1 MGERFKSLSAVMLL
15 LTREKDNQEEILFQK
30 RKNTGYCDGFF
41 DLSASGHVEKNES
54 ITSCGQ
60 LRCTLHRPGRAVQDR
75 Q

>member
-41 DLSASGHVEKNES
+41 DFSASGHVEKNES
-54 ITSCGQ
+54 MK
-60 LRCTLHRPGRAVQDR
+60 HKKY
-75 Q
+75 

>member
-1 MGERFKSLSAVMLL
+1 MGEKFKTLSAVMLL

-54 ITSCGQ
+54 MK
-60 LRCTLHRPGRAVQDR
+60 HKKY
-75 Q
+75 